1 VQGPHDEPSTGRLGA
16 ANALAQALGLDMS
29 NWWQASASNYF
40 GRVKKEQIVQ
50 AIEEATRAPVDERQA
65 LKKKDLAAEAEKFMR
80 GHPLASRAASKLINR
95 RRVHEGTRPAF
106 LKK

>member
-40 GRVKKEQIVQ
+40 GRVKKDQIIR
-50 AIEEATRAPVDERQA
+50 AIQEATGAPVDERLKA
-65 LKKKDLAAEAEKFMR
+65 LKKKDLAAEAEK
-80 GHPLASRAASKLINR
+80 ASA
-95 RRVHEGTRPAF
+95 GTRWLPEP
-106 LKK
+106 LRN